1 MDSRVYVFQTG
12 LFVLL
17 LVVGQALILFE
28 GVYMFFTEVECIL
41 ELSVWLAIFYLL
53 SCEPPIFSLT
63 SICKVQPRILIH
75 NFRLLC
81 LRLHILILIGWRG
94 RPRQNSFDDLTRLQ
108 LLTLC
113 TFSID
118 FKLLKYLDESIKLPP
133 IKKHS
138 SQTLTVLFMLTIS
151 TSLAR
156 LTPRLNNL
164 YALAR

>member
-1 MDSRVYVFQTG
+1 MHRRKELEIVDSRVYVFQTG
-12 LFVLL
+12 LLVLL
-17 LVVGQALILFE
+17 LQVGQTLILFE

-53 SCEPPIFSLT
+53 PCEPSIFSLT
-63 SICKVQPRILIH
+63 SICKVQSRILIH
-75 NFRLLC
+75 NLRLLC

-94 RPRQNSFDDLTRLQ
+94 RPRQNSFDNLTRLQ

-133 IKKHS
+133 
-138 SQTLTVLFMLTIS
+138 M
-151 TSLAR
+151 
-156 LTPRLNNL
+156 
-164 YALAR
+164 